1 MGMLEIRVGA
11 NGEIVLSGRF
21 DASEAE
27 KAEAFM
33 DAVTESRV
41 VDLGDLQ
48 YVSSAGLGV
57 LLATQK
63 RLMATGQGLK
73 LVNVRGH
80 VREVFHYSG
89 FERVFLIEPKPP
101 A

>member
-1 MGMLEIRVGA
+1 MLDIKVGD
-11 NGEIVLSGRF
+11 GGTIVLSGRF
-21 DASEAE
+21 DASEAD
-27 KAEAFM
+27 KAETFLS
-33 DAVTESRV
+33 AVSESRT

-48 YVSSAGLGV
+48 YISSAGLGV

-63 RLMATGQGLK
+63 RLMAKGLGLK

-89 FERVFLIEPKPP
+89 FERVFEIESPPKP
-101 A
+101 